1 MSFSTCFYV
10 GPAIVIHS
18 VENKL
23 NFFKICENDFLFQAE
38 YPTNIWFPNKKGYGI
53 QMDSEAE
60 YQYLDNDVLENMLIK
75 FKTSPELIHI
85 TNQLDQ
91 LIPNEYTIKNII
103 STYIL

>member
-1 MSFSTCFYV
+1 
-10 GPAIVIHS
+10 
-18 VENKL
+18 
-23 NFFKICENDFLFQAE
+23 
-38 YPTNIWFPNKKGYGI
+38 
-53 QMDSEAE
+53 MDSEAE

-75 FKTSPELIHI
+75 FKTSPELIYI